1 MTSTDHSTIYL
12 TKKLFLLMERKRR
25 YQFLILLIL
34 MIVTSIFEVI
44 SIGAVIPF
52 LGVLIEPSNIFEL
65 PAAQSFIQFLGV
77 DQPTQI
83 ILPISALF
91 AIAVLLSGAMRLLLL
106 WASVRFG
113 FTLGVDFSVGIF
125 TQVINQPYIA
135 HTKQNSSDI
144 ISAISIKIAQ
154 VINGVVLSVLNMIS
168 SFIIFIAIITIL
180 LIINPGASLIAIGFF
195 SSLYLFYYLY
205 VKQKL
210 KENSLKISLE
220 SNSLIKILQEAL
232 GGIRDIIIDGNQEQ
246 YRNIF
251 QRADLIFRKSLGS
264 NLFISSSP
272 RYIMETFGVL
282 LIVLL
287 AYMLSTQGEKSFA
300 DGIPVLGALALGAQR
315 LLPVMQIFY
324 NAWGNIKGTHFVLEE
339 VLVFLNINDSKTM
352 RGMGSGM
359 VPPGLGFM
367 LQDRGELFSL
377 ENVINNNCAF
387 EKNIRLKDVSFGYD
401 ENSLPA
407 INKINIDIKKGDCI
421 GVIGKTGSG
430 KSTLIDIMMGL
441 LEPTHGTLEV
451 DENVITS
458 SNRRAW
464 QSRIAHVPQNIYL
477 SDSTIEENIA
487 FGIPVE
493 EIDSSLVRRA
503 AISANIDSVV
513 NEWPLKYKTIL
524 GERGIRLSGGQRQR
538 IGIARALYKQAD
550 VLFLDEATSSVDS
563 TTESSIM
570 KAIEK
575 LGNDVTLII
584 IAHRITTLKNCSRI
598 LELTNEGKIYEKA
611 YSDIASHGNRVA
623 YHNRVKG
630 R

>member
-1 MTSTDHSTIYL
+1 MTSKDQSTIHL
-12 TKKLFLLMERKRR
+12 TKKLFLLMERRRR
-25 YQFLILLIL
+25 YQFLILLAL
-34 MIVTSIFEVI
+34 MILTSVFEVV

-65 PAAQSFIQFLGV
+65 PVAQPLIQFLGV

-83 ILPISALF
+83 IFPISALF
-91 AIAVLLSGAMRLLLL
+91 AIAVVMSGAMRVLLL
-106 WASVRFG
+106 WASVKFS
-113 FTLGVDFSVGIF
+113 FILGVDLSVGIF

-168 SFIIFIAIITIL
+168 SFIIVTAIITIL
-180 LIINPGASLIAIGFF
+180 IIINPGASLIAILFF
-195 SSLYLFYYLY
+195 SALYLFFYLY

-210 KENSLKISLE
+210 KLNSSNITRASTSLM
-220 SNSLIKILQEAL
+220 KILQEGL
-232 GGIRDIIIDGNQEQ
+232 GGIRDIIINGNQQ
-246 YRNIF
+246 FYRSIF
-251 QRADLIFRKSLGS
+251 WRADLVFRKSLG
-264 NLFISSSP
+264 NTLFITNSP
-272 RYIMETFGVL
+272 RYFMETFGVL

-315 LLPVMQIFY
+315 LLPVMQVLY
-324 NAWGNIKGTHFVLEE
+324 NSWGNIKGTHFVLEE
-339 VLVFLNINDSKTM
+339 VLGFLNLNDTKTM
-352 RGMGSGM
+352 
-359 VPPGLGFM
+359 
-367 LQDRGELFSL
+367 
-377 ENVINNNCAF
+377 NVINDDCTF

-407 INKINIDIKKGDCI
+407 INNINIDIKKGDCI
-421 GVIGKTGSG
+421 GIIGKTGSG

-441 LEPTHGTLEV
+441 LDPTHGTLEV
-451 DENVITS
+451 DGNVITS

-493 EIDSSLVRRA
+493 EIDSSLVRLA

-550 VLFLDEATSSVDS
+550 VLFLDEATSSVD
-563 TTESSIM
+563 TATESSIM
-570 KAIEK
+570 KAIEE

-598 LELTNEGKIYEKA
+598 LELTKEGKINEKA
-611 YSDIASHGNRVA
+611 YSEIAESSLE
-623 YHNRVKG
+623 
-630 R
+630 

>member
-1 MTSTDHSTIYL
+1 MTSRDQSTIYL

-34 MIVTSIFEVI
+34 MILTSMFEVI

-52 LGVLIEPSNIFEL
+52 LGVLIEPSNIFDL

-83 ILPISALF
+83 IFPISALF

-106 WASVRFG
+106 WASVRFS

-180 LIINPGASLIAIGFF
+180 LVINPGASLIAILFF
-195 SSLYLFYYLY
+195 SLLYLFFYLY

-210 KENSLKISLE
+210 KVNSLNITLK
-220 SNSLIKILQEAL
+220 SNSLIKILQESL
-232 GGIRDIIIDGNQEQ
+232 GGIRDIIIDGNQQ
-246 YRNIF
+246 FYRSIF
-251 QRADLIFRKSLGS
+251 WRADLVFRKSLGN
-264 NLFISSSP
+264 NLFITNSP
-272 RYIMETFGVL
+272 RYFMETFGVL

-287 AYMLSTQGEKSFA
+287 AYMLSTQDEKSFA
-300 DGIPVLGALALGAQR
+300 DGIPALGALALGAQR
-315 LLPVMQIFY
+315 LLPVMQTFY
-324 NAWGNIKGTHFVLEE
+324 NSWGNIKGTHFVLEE

-352 RGMGSGM
+352 
-359 VPPGLGFM
+359 
-367 LQDRGELFSL
+367 
-377 ENVINNNCAF
+377 NVINNNCAF

-401 ENSLPA
+401 ENSLPV

-441 LEPTHGTLEV
+441 LDPTHGTLEV

-477 SDSTIEENIA
+477 SDSTLEENIA

-513 NEWPLKYKTIL
+513 NKWPLKYKTIL

-623 YHNRVKG
+623 YHNRVK
-630 R
+630 RR

>member
-1 MTSTDHSTIYL
+1 MTSKSQSTIHL
-12 TKKLFLLMERKRR
+12 TKKLFFKMESRRR
-25 YQFLILLIL
+25 YQLLILLTL
-34 MIVTSIFEVI
+34 MILTSMFEVI

-52 LGVLIEPSNIFEL
+52 LGVLIEPSKIFEL
-65 PAAQSFIQFLGV
+65 PAAQPFIQFLGV

-91 AIAVLLSGAMRLLLL
+91 AIAVLLSGVMRLILL

-113 FTLGVDFSVGIF
+113 FTLGADFSVGIF

-144 ISAISIKIAQ
+144 ISAISIKIEQ
-154 VINGVVLSVLNMIS
+154 VINGVVISALNMIS
-168 SFIIFIAIITIL
+168 SFIIFTAIITIL
-180 LIINPGASLIAIGFF
+180 IIINPSASLMAILFF
-195 SSLYLFYYLY
+195 SLLYLFFYLY

-210 KENSLKISLE
+210 KVNSLNISRE
-220 SNSLIKILQEAL
+220 SNSLIKISQEAL
-232 GGIRDIIIDGNQEQ
+232 GGIRDIIIDGNQKLH
-246 YRNIF
+246 RNIF
-251 QRADLIFRKSLGS
+251 KRADLIFRKSLGS

-272 RYIMETFGVL
+272 RYIIETFGVL

-315 LLPVMQIFY
+315 LLPVMQNFY
-324 NAWGNIKGTHFVLEE
+324 NSWGNIKGTHFVLEE
-339 VLVFLNINDSKTM
+339 VLVFLNLNDSKTM
-352 RGMGSGM
+352 S
-359 VPPGLGFM
+359 
-367 LQDRGELFSL
+367 
-377 ENVINNNCAF
+377 VINNDCAF

-401 ENSLPA
+401 ENSLPT

-421 GVIGKTGSG
+421 GIIGKTGSG
-430 KSTLIDIMMGL
+430 KSTLFDIMMGL
-441 LEPTHGTLEV
+441 LNPTHGTLEV

-458 SNRRAW
+458 SNLRAW

-477 SDSTIEENIA
+477 SDSTLEENIA
-487 FGIPVE
+487 FGIPAE
-493 EIDSSLVRRA
+493 EIDISLVRRV
-503 AISANIDSVV
+503 AISANIDSVI

-550 VLFLDEATSSVDS
+550 VLFLDEATSSLDT

-570 KAIEK
+570 KAIEN
-575 LGNDVTLII
+575 LDNDVTLII

-598 LELTNEGKIYEKA
+598 LELTNEGKIYEKV
-611 YSDIASHGNRVA
+611 YSDIAESSLE
-623 YHNRVKG
+623 
-630 R
+630 

>member
-1 MTSTDHSTIYL
+1 MTSKDQSTIHL
-12 TKKLFLLMERKRR
+12 TKKLFLLMERRRR
-25 YQFLILLIL
+25 YQFLILLTL
-34 MIVTSIFEVI
+34 MILTSAFEVI

-52 LGVLIEPSNIFEL
+52 LGALIEPSNIFEL
-65 PAAQSFIQFLGV
+65 PAAQPFIQFLGV

-83 ILPISALF
+83 ILPISVLF
-91 AIAVLLSGAMRLLLL
+91 AIAVVMAGAMRVLLL
-106 WASVRFG
+106 WASVKFS
-113 FTLGVDFSVGIF
+113 FILGVDLSVGIF

-168 SFIIFIAIITIL
+168 SFIIVTAIITIL
-180 LIINPGASLIAIGFF
+180 IIINPSASLIAILFF
-195 SSLYLFYYLY
+195 SALYIFFYLY

-210 KENSLKISLE
+210 KVNSSNITRASSSLM
-220 SNSLIKILQEAL
+220 KILQEGL
-232 GGIRDIIIDGNQEQ
+232 GGIRDIIIDGNQQ
-246 YRNIF
+246 FYRSIF
-251 QRADLIFRKSLGS
+251 WRADLVYRKSLGN
-264 NLFISSSP
+264 NLFITNSP
-272 RYIMETFGVL
+272 RYFMETFGVL

-287 AYMLSTQGEKSFA
+287 AYMLSAQGEKSFA

-315 LLPVMQIFY
+315 LLPVMQILY
-324 NAWGNIKGTHFVLEE
+324 NAWGNIKGTHFVLKD
-339 VLVFLNINDSKTM
+339 VLDFLNLNDTKTM
-352 RGMGSGM
+352 
-359 VPPGLGFM
+359 
-367 LQDRGELFSL
+367 
-377 ENVINNNCAF
+377 NVINDDSTF

-401 ENSLPA
+401 ENSLPS
-407 INKINIDIKKGDCI
+407 INNINIDIKKGDCI
-421 GVIGKTGSG
+421 GIIGKTGSG

-458 SNRRAW
+458 INRRAW

-493 EIDSSLVRRA
+493 KIDSSLVRRA

-513 NEWPLKYKTIL
+513 NEWPLKYKTVL

-550 VLFLDEATSSVDS
+550 VLFLDEATSSVDT

-575 LGNDVTLII
+575 LVNDVTLII

-598 LELTNEGKIYEKA
+598 LELTNEGKIYEKE
-611 YSDIASHGNRVA
+611 YSDIAESSLE
-623 YHNRVKG
+623 
-630 R
+630 

>member
-1 MTSTDHSTIYL
+1 MTSKDHSTIYL
-12 TKKLFLLMERKRR
+12 TKKLFLLMERRRR
-25 YQFLILLIL
+25 YQFLILLTL
-34 MIVTSIFEVI
+34 MIITSMFEVI

-83 ILPISALF
+83 IFPISALF
-91 AIAVLLSGAMRLLLL
+91 AFAVLMAGAMRLLLL
-106 WASVRFG
+106 WASVKFS
-113 FTLGVDFSVGIF
+113 FILGVDLSVGIF

-144 ISAISIKIAQ
+144 ISAISIKIVQ

-168 SFIIFIAIITIL
+168 SFIIIIAIITIL
-180 LIINPGASLIAIGFF
+180 LIINPGASLIAILFF
-195 SSLYLFYYLY
+195 SSLYLFFYLY

-210 KENSLKISLE
+210 KVNSLNIARE

-232 GGIRDIIIDGNQEQ
+232 GGIRDIIIDGNQNF
-246 YRNIF
+246 YRSIF
-251 QRADLIFRKSLGS
+251 WRADLVFRKSLGN
-264 NLFISSSP
+264 NLFITNSP
-272 RYIMETFGVL
+272 RYFMETFGVL

-287 AYMLSTQGEKSFA
+287 AYMLSTQSEKSFA

-324 NAWGNIKGTHFVLEE
+324 NSWGNIKGTHFVLEE

-352 RGMGSGM
+352 
-359 VPPGLGFM
+359 
-367 LQDRGELFSL
+367 
-377 ENVINNNCAF
+377 NVIINNCAF

-421 GVIGKTGSG
+421 GIIGKTGSG

-441 LEPTHGTLEV
+441 LDPTHGTLEV

-477 SDSTIEENIA
+477 SDSTLEENIA

-503 AISANIDSVV
+503 AISANIDSVI

-563 TTESSIM
+563 ITESSIM

-611 YSDIASHGNRVA
+611 YSDITESSLE
-623 YHNRVKG
+623 
-630 R
+630 

>member
-1 MTSTDHSTIYL
+1 MTSKDHSTIHL
-12 TKKLFLLMERKRR
+12 TKKLFLLMERRRR
-25 YQFLILLIL
+25 YQFLILLTL
-34 MIVTSIFEVI
+34 MILTSMFEVI

-83 ILPISALF
+83 IFPISALF
-91 AIAVLLSGAMRLLLL
+91 AIAVLMSGTMRVLLL
-106 WASVRFG
+106 WASVKFG
-113 FTLGVDFSVGIF
+113 FTLGVDLSVGIF

-180 LIINPGASLIAIGFF
+180 LVINPGASLIAILFF
-195 SSLYLFYYLY
+195 SLLYLFFYLY

-210 KENSLKISLE
+210 KVNSSNITRE
-220 SNSLIKILQEAL
+220 SSSLIKILQEGL
-232 GGIRDIIIDGNQEQ
+232 GGIRDIIIDGNQDF
-246 YRNIF
+246 YRSIF
-251 QRADLIFRKSLGS
+251 WRADLVFRKSLGN
-264 NLFISSSP
+264 NLFITNSP
-272 RYIMETFGVL
+272 RYFMETFGVL

-324 NAWGNIKGTHFVLEE
+324 NSWGNIKGTHFVLEE
-339 VLVFLNINDSKTM
+339 VLFFLNINDGKTM
-352 RGMGSGM
+352 
-359 VPPGLGFM
+359 
-367 LQDRGELFSL
+367 
-377 ENVINNNCAF
+377 NVINNDCAF

-441 LEPTHGTLEV
+441 LDPTHGTLEV

-493 EIDSSLVRRA
+493 EIDSSLVKRA

-611 YSDIASHGNRVA
+611 YSDITESSLE
-623 YHNRVKG
+623 
-630 R
+630 

>member
-1 MTSTDHSTIYL
+1 MTSKDHSTIYL
-12 TKKLFLLMERKRR
+12 TKKLFLLMERRRR
-25 YQFLILLIL
+25 YQFLILLTL
-34 MIVTSIFEVI
+34 MIFTSMFEVI
-44 SIGAVIPF
+44 SIGAVMPF

-77 DQPTQI
+77 DQATQI
-83 ILPISALF
+83 IFPISALF
-91 AIAVLLSGAMRLLLL
+91 AIAVVMSGAMRVLLL
-106 WASVRFG
+106 WASVKFS
-113 FTLGVDFSVGIF
+113 FILGVDLSVGIF

-135 HTKQNSSDI
+135 HTKQNSSEI
-144 ISAISIKIAQ
+144 LSAISIKIAQ
-154 VINGVVLSVLNMIS
+154 VINGVVLSTLNMIS

-180 LIINPGASLIAIGFF
+180 LLINPGASLIAISFF
-195 SSLYLFYYLY
+195 SLLYLFFYLY

-210 KENSLKISLE
+210 KVNSSNITRE

-232 GGIRDIIIDGNQEQ
+232 GGIRDIIIDGNQKF
-246 YRNIF
+246 YRSIF
-251 QRADLIFRKSLGS
+251 QRADLVFRKSLGN
-264 NLFISSSP
+264 NLFITNSP
-272 RYIMETFGVL
+272 RYFMETLGVL
-282 LIVLL
+282 LIILL
-287 AYMLSTQGEKSFA
+287 AYMMSTQGEKSFS

-324 NAWGNIKGTHFVLEE
+324 NSWGNIKGTHSVLEE
-339 VLVFLNINDSKTM
+339 VLVYLNINDSKTM
-352 RGMGSGM
+352 
-359 VPPGLGFM
+359 
-367 LQDRGELFSL
+367 
-377 ENVINNNCAF
+377 NVINNDCAF
-387 EKNIRLKDVSFGYD
+387 EKNIRLKDMSFGYD

-407 INKINIDIKKGDCI
+407 ISKINIDIKKGDRI
-421 GVIGKTGSG
+421 GIIGKTGSG

-441 LEPTHGTLEV
+441 LDPTHGTLEV

-477 SDSTIEENIA
+477 SDSTLEENIA

-503 AISANIDSVV
+503 AISANIDSVI

-550 VLFLDEATSSVDS
+550 VLFLDEATSSVDT

-611 YSDIASHGNRVA
+611 YSDITESSLE
-623 YHNRVKG
+623 
-630 R
+630 

>member
-1 MTSTDHSTIYL
+1 MTSKDHSTIYL
-12 TKKLFLLMERKRR
+12 TKKLFLLMEHRRR
-25 YQFLILLIL
+25 YQFLILLTL
-34 MIVTSIFEVI
+34 MILTSMFEVI

-52 LGVLIEPSNIFEL
+52 LGVLIEPSSIFEL

-91 AIAVLLSGAMRLLLL
+91 ASAVLMAGAMRVILL
-106 WASVRFG
+106 WASVKFS
-113 FTLGVDFSVGIF
+113 FILGVDLSVSIF

-168 SFIIFIAIITIL
+168 SFIIVSAIITIL
-180 LIINPGASLIAIGFF
+180 IIINPGASLIAILFF
-195 SSLYLFYYLY
+195 SALYLFFYLY

-210 KENSLKISLE
+210 KVNSLNITRA
-220 SNSLIKILQEAL
+220 SNSLMKILQEAL
-232 GGIRDIIIDGNQEQ
+232 GGIRDIIINGNQQ
-246 YRNIF
+246 FYRSIF
-251 QRADLIFRKSLGS
+251 WRADLVFRKSLGN
-264 NLFISSSP
+264 NLFITNSP
-272 RYIMETFGVL
+272 RYFMETFGVL

-287 AYMLSTQGEKSFA
+287 AYILSTQGEKSFS

-315 LLPVMQIFY
+315 LLPVMQILY
-324 NAWGNIKGTHFVLEE
+324 NSWGNIKGTHFVLEE
-339 VLVFLNINDSKTM
+339 VLGFLNLNDSKTM
-352 RGMGSGM
+352 
-359 VPPGLGFM
+359 
-367 LQDRGELFSL
+367 
-377 ENVINNNCAF
+377 NVINDDCTF

-401 ENSLPA
+401 EESSPA
-407 INKINIDIKKGDCI
+407 INKINIDIKKGDRI
-421 GVIGKTGSG
+421 GIIGKTGSG

-441 LEPTHGTLEV
+441 LDPTHGTLEV
-451 DENVITS
+451 DKNVITS
-458 SNRRAW
+458 INRRAW

-477 SDSTIEENIA
+477 SDSTLEENIA

-503 AISANIDSVV
+503 AISANIDSVI
-513 NEWPLKYKTIL
+513 NEWPLKYKTVL

-550 VLFLDEATSSVDS
+550 VLFLDEATSSVD
-563 TTESSIM
+563 TKTESSIM
-570 KAIEK
+570 KAIEE

-598 LELTNEGKIYEKA
+598 LELTNEGKIYEKV
-611 YSDIASHGNRVA
+611 YSDIAESSLE
-623 YHNRVKG
+623 
-630 R
+630 

>member
-1 MTSTDHSTIYL
+1 MTSKDQSTIYL
-12 TKKLFLLMERKRR
+12 TKKLFLLMERRRR
-25 YQFLILLIL
+25 YQFLILLTL
-34 MIVTSIFEVI
+34 MILTSMFEVI

-91 AIAVLLSGAMRLLLL
+91 AIAVLMSGAMRVLLL
-106 WASVRFG
+106 WASVKFS
-113 FTLGVDFSVGIF
+113 FILGVDLSVGIF

-168 SFIIFIAIITIL
+168 SFIIVTAIITIL
-180 LIINPGASLIAIGFF
+180 IIINPGASLIAILFF
-195 SSLYLFYYLY
+195 TALYLFFYLY

-210 KENSLKISLE
+210 KVNSSNITLK

-232 GGIRDIIIDGNQEQ
+232 GGIRDIIIDGNQQ
-246 YRNIF
+246 FYRSIF
-251 QRADLIFRKSLGS
+251 WRADLVFRKSLG
-264 NLFISSSP
+264 NTLFITNSP
-272 RYIMETFGVL
+272 RYFMETFGVL

-315 LLPVMQIFY
+315 LLPVMQVLY
-324 NAWGNIKGTHFVLEE
+324 NSWGNIKGTHFVLKE
-339 VLVFLNINDSKTM
+339 VLVFLNLNDSKTM
-352 RGMGSGM
+352 
-359 VPPGLGFM
+359 
-367 LQDRGELFSL
+367 
-377 ENVINNNCAF
+377 NVINDDCTF

-421 GVIGKTGSG
+421 GIIGKTGSG

-441 LEPTHGTLEV
+441 LDPTHGTLEV

-464 QSRIAHVPQNIYL
+464 QSRISHVPQNIYL

-563 TTESSIM
+563 KTESSIM
-570 KAIEK
+570 EAIEE
-575 LGNDVTLII
+575 LGSDVTLII

-611 YSDIASHGNRVA
+611 YSDITESSLE
-623 YHNRVKG
+623 
-630 R
+630 

>member
-1 MTSTDHSTIYL
+1 MTSKDHSTIYL
-12 TKKLFLLMERKRR
+12 TKKLFLLMEHRRR
-25 YQFLILLIL
+25 YQFLILLTL
-34 MIVTSIFEVI
+34 MILTSMFEVI

-52 LGVLIEPSNIFEL
+52 LGVLIEPSSIFEL

-91 AIAVLLSGAMRLLLL
+91 ASAVLMAGAMRVILL
-106 WASVRFG
+106 WASVKFS
-113 FTLGVDFSVGIF
+113 FILGVDLSVSIF

-154 VINGVVLSVLNMIS
+154 VINGVVLSVLNMIT
-168 SFIIFIAIITIL
+168 SFIIVVAIITIL
-180 LIINPGASLIAIGFF
+180 IIINPSASLIAILFF
-195 SSLYLFYYLY
+195 SSLYVFFYLY

-210 KENSLKISLE
+210 KVNSLNITRA
-220 SNSLIKILQEAL
+220 SNSLMKILQEAL
-232 GGIRDIIIDGNQEQ
+232 GGIRDIIINGNQQ
-246 YRNIF
+246 FYRSIF
-251 QRADLIFRKSLGS
+251 WRADLVFRKSLGN
-264 NLFISSSP
+264 NLFITNSP
-272 RYIMETFGVL
+272 RYFMETFGVL

-287 AYMLSTQGEKSFA
+287 AYILSTQGEKSFS

-315 LLPVMQIFY
+315 LLPVMQILY
-324 NAWGNIKGTHFVLEE
+324 NSWGNIKGTHFVLEE
-339 VLVFLNINDSKTM
+339 VLGFLNLNDSKTM
-352 RGMGSGM
+352 
-359 VPPGLGFM
+359 
-367 LQDRGELFSL
+367 
-377 ENVINNNCAF
+377 NVINDDCTF

-401 ENSLPA
+401 EESSPA
-407 INKINIDIKKGDCI
+407 INKINIDIKKGDRI
-421 GVIGKTGSG
+421 GIIGKTGSG

-441 LEPTHGTLEV
+441 LDPTHGTLEV
-451 DENVITS
+451 DKNVITS
-458 SNRRAW
+458 INRRAW

-477 SDSTIEENIA
+477 SDSTLEENIA

-503 AISANIDSVV
+503 AISANIDSVI
-513 NEWPLKYKTIL
+513 NEWPLKYKTVL

-550 VLFLDEATSSVDS
+550 VLFLDEATSSVD
-563 TTESSIM
+563 TKTESSIM
-570 KAIEK
+570 KAIEE

-598 LELTNEGKIYEKA
+598 LELTNEGKIYEKV
-611 YSDIASHGNRVA
+611 YSDIAESSLE
-623 YHNRVKG
+623 
-630 R
+630 

>member
-1 MTSTDHSTIYL
+1 MILTS
-12 TKKLFLLMERKRR
+12 M
-25 YQFLILLIL
+25 
-34 MIVTSIFEVI
+34 FEVI

-52 LGVLIEPSNIFEL
+52 LGVLIEPSSIFEL

-91 AIAVLLSGAMRLLLL
+91 AIAVMMSGAMRVLLL
-106 WASVRFG
+106 WASVKFS
-113 FTLGVDFSVGIF
+113 FILGVDLSLGIF

-168 SFIIFIAIITIL
+168 SFIIVTAIITIL
-180 LIINPGASLIAIGFF
+180 LIINLSASLIAILFF

-232 GGIRDIIIDGNQEQ
+232 GGIRDIIIDGNQEI

-251 QRADLIFRKSLGS
+251 QRADLIFRKSLGN

-324 NAWGNIKGTHFVLEE
+324 NSWGNIKGTHFVLKE

-352 RGMGSGM
+352 
-359 VPPGLGFM
+359 
-367 LQDRGELFSL
+367 
-377 ENVINNNCAF
+377 NVINNNCAF

-407 INKINIDIKKGDCI
+407 INKINVEIKKGDCI

-441 LEPTHGTLEV
+441 LDPTHGTLEV

-513 NEWPLKYKTIL
+513 NEWPLKYKTKL

-598 LELTNEGKIYEKA
+598 LELSNEGKIYEKA
-611 YSDIASHGNRVA
+611 YSDIASHGNRVV
-623 YHNRVKG
+623 YHNRVK
-630 R
+630 RR

>member
-1 MTSTDHSTIYL
+1 MTSKDQSTIHL
-12 TKKLFLLMERKRR
+12 TKQLFLSMERRRR
-25 YQFLILLIL
+25 YQFLILLTL
-34 MIVTSIFEVI
+34 MILTSVFEVV

-52 LGVLIEPSNIFEL
+52 LGALIEPSNIFEL
-65 PAAQSFIQFLGV
+65 PAAQPFIQFLGV
-77 DQPTQI
+77 NQPTQI
-83 ILPISALF
+83 IFPISALF
-91 AIAVLLSGAMRLLLL
+91 AIAVVMSGAMRVLLL
-106 WASVRFG
+106 WASVKFS
-113 FTLGVDFSVGIF
+113 FILGVDLSVGIF

-168 SFIIFIAIITIL
+168 SFIIVTAIITIL
-180 LIINPGASLIAIGFF
+180 IVINPSASLIAILFF
-195 SSLYLFYYLY
+195 SALYIFFYLY

-210 KENSLKISLE
+210 KVNSSNITRASSSLM
-220 SNSLIKILQEAL
+220 KILQEGL
-232 GGIRDIIIDGNQEQ
+232 GGIRDIIIDGNQQ
-246 YRNIF
+246 FYRSIF
-251 QRADLIFRKSLGS
+251 WRADLVYRKSLGN
-264 NLFISSSP
+264 NLFITNSP
-272 RYIMETFGVL
+272 RYFMETFGVL

-287 AYMLSTQGEKSFA
+287 AYILSTQGEKSFA

-315 LLPVMQIFY
+315 LLPVMQILY
-324 NAWGNIKGTHFVLEE
+324 NAWGNIKGTHFVLKD
-339 VLVFLNINDSKTM
+339 VLGFLNLNDAKTM
-352 RGMGSGM
+352 
-359 VPPGLGFM
+359 
-367 LQDRGELFSL
+367 
-377 ENVINNNCAF
+377 NVLNDDCTF

-401 ENSLPA
+401 EESSPA
-407 INKINIDIKKGDCI
+407 INKINIDIKKGDRI
-421 GVIGKTGSG
+421 GIIGKTGSG

-441 LEPTHGTLEV
+441 LDPTHGTLEV
-451 DENVITS
+451 DKNVITS
-458 SNRRAW
+458 MNRRAW

-477 SDSTIEENIA
+477 SDSTLEENIA

-550 VLFLDEATSSVDS
+550 VLFLDEATSSVDT

-570 KAIEK
+570 KAIEE

-598 LELTNEGKIYEKA
+598 LELTNEGKIYEKV
-611 YSDIASHGNRVA
+611 YSDISESSLE
-623 YHNRVKG
+623 
-630 R
+630 

>member
-1 MTSTDHSTIYL
+1 MTSKDQSTIHL
-12 TKKLFLLMERKRR
+12 TKKLFLSMERRRR
-25 YQFLILLIL
+25 YQFLILLTL
-34 MIVTSIFEVI
+34 MILTSMFEVI

-52 LGVLIEPSNIFEL
+52 LGVLIEPSSIFEL
-65 PAAQSFIQFLGV
+65 PAAQPFIQFLGV

-91 AIAVLLSGAMRLLLL
+91 ASAVLMAGAMRVLLL
-106 WASVRFG
+106 WASVKFS
-113 FTLGVDFSVGIF
+113 FILGVDLSVSIF

-168 SFIIFIAIITIL
+168 SFIIVTAIITIL
-180 LIINPGASLIAIGFF
+180 IIINPSASLIAILFF
-195 SSLYLFYYLY
+195 SALYIFFYLY
-205 VKQKL
+205 VKQKV
-210 KENSLKISLE
+210 KVNSLNVNRA
-220 SNSLIKILQEAL
+220 SNSLMKILQEAL
-232 GGIRDIIIDGNQEQ
+232 GGIRDIIINGNQQ
-246 YRNIF
+246 FYRSIF
-251 QRADLIFRKSLGS
+251 WRADLVFRKSLG
-264 NLFISSSP
+264 NTLFITNSP
-272 RYIMETFGVL
+272 RYFMETFGVL

-287 AYMLSTQGEKSFA
+287 AYILSTQGEKSFA

-315 LLPVMQIFY
+315 LLPVMQLLY
-324 NAWGNIKGTHFVLEE
+324 NSWGNIKGTHFVLKE
-339 VLVFLNINDSKTM
+339 VLGFLNLNDTKTM
-352 RGMGSGM
+352 
-359 VPPGLGFM
+359 
-367 LQDRGELFSL
+367 
-377 ENVINNNCAF
+377 NVINDDCTF

-401 ENSLPA
+401 KNSLPA
-407 INKINIDIKKGDCI
+407 INNINLDIKKGDCI
-421 GVIGKTGSG
+421 GIIGKTGSG

-441 LEPTHGTLEV
+441 LDPTHGTLEV

-487 FGIPVE
+487 FGIPLE

-550 VLFLDEATSSVDS
+550 VLFLDEATSSVDTS
-563 TTESSIM
+563 TEASIM
-570 KAIEK
+570 KAIEE
-575 LGNDVTLII
+575 LSNDVTLII

-598 LELTNEGKIYEKA
+598 IELTNEGKIYEKV
-611 YSDIASHGNRVA
+611 YSDIAESSFE
-623 YHNRVKG
+623 
-630 R
+630 

>member
-1 MTSTDHSTIYL
+1 MTSKDQSTIHL
-12 TKKLFLLMERKRR
+12 TKKLFLLMERRR
-25 YQFLILLIL
+25 LYQFLILLTL
-34 MIVTSIFEVI
+34 MILTSAFEVI

-52 LGVLIEPSNIFEL
+52 LGALIEPSNIFEL
-65 PAAQSFIQFLGV
+65 PAAQPFIQFLGLN
-77 DQPTQI
+77 QPTQI
-83 ILPISALF
+83 IFPISALF
-91 AIAVLLSGAMRLLLL
+91 AIAVVMSGAMRVLLL
-106 WASVRFG
+106 WASVKFS
-113 FTLGVDFSVGIF
+113 FILGVDLSVGIF

-168 SFIIFIAIITIL
+168 SFIIVTAIITIL
-180 LIINPGASLIAIGFF
+180 IIINPSASLIAILFF
-195 SSLYLFYYLY
+195 SALYIFFYLY

-210 KENSLKISLE
+210 KVNSSNITRASSSLM
-220 SNSLIKILQEAL
+220 KILQEGL
-232 GGIRDIIIDGNQEQ
+232 GGIRDIIIDGNQQ
-246 YRNIF
+246 FYRSIF
-251 QRADLIFRKSLGS
+251 WRADLVYRKSLGN
-264 NLFISSSP
+264 NLFITNSP
-272 RYIMETFGVL
+272 RYFMETFGVL

-315 LLPVMQIFY
+315 LLPVMQILY
-324 NAWGNIKGTHFVLEE
+324 NAWGNIKGTHFVLKD
-339 VLVFLNINDSKTM
+339 VLDFLDLNDTKTM
-352 RGMGSGM
+352 
-359 VPPGLGFM
+359 
-367 LQDRGELFSL
+367 
-377 ENVINNNCAF
+377 NVINDDCTF

-401 ENSLPA
+401 ENSLPS
-407 INKINIDIKKGDCI
+407 INNINLDIKKGDCI
-421 GVIGKTGSG
+421 GIIGKTGSG

-441 LEPTHGTLEV
+441 LDPTHGTLEV

-493 EIDSSLVRRA
+493 KIDSSLVRRV

-550 VLFLDEATSSVDS
+550 VLFLDEATSSVDT

-598 LELTNEGKIYEKA
+598 LELTNEGKIYEKV
-611 YSDIASHGNRVA
+611 YSDIVESSLE
-623 YHNRVKG
+623 
-630 R
+630 

>member
-1 MTSTDHSTIYL
+1 MTSKSQSTIHL
-12 TKKLFLLMERKRR
+12 TKKLFLIMERRRR
-25 YQFLILLIL
+25 YQFLLLLTL
-34 MIVTSIFEVI
+34 MILTSMFEVI

-65 PAAQSFIQFLGV
+65 PAAQPFIQFLGV

-113 FTLGVDFSVGIF
+113 FILGADFSVGIF
-125 TQVINQPYIA
+125 TRVINQPYIA
-135 HTKQNSSDI
+135 HTTQNSSDI
-144 ISAISIKIAQ
+144 ISAISIKIEQ

-168 SFIIFIAIITIL
+168 SFIIFTAIITIL
-180 LIINPGASLIAIGFF
+180 IIINPSASLMAILFF
-195 SSLYLFYYLY
+195 SSLYLFFYLY

-210 KENSLKISLE
+210 KVNSLNISRE
-220 SNSLIKILQEAL
+220 SNSLIKISQEAL
-232 GGIRDIIIDGNQEQ
+232 GGIRDIIIDGNQELH
-246 YRNIF
+246 RNIF
-251 QRADLIFRKSLGS
+251 HRADLIFRKSLGS
-264 NLFISSSP
+264 TLFISSSP
-272 RYIMETFGVL
+272 RYIIETFGVL

-287 AYMLSTQGEKSFA
+287 AYMLSTQGEKGFA

-324 NAWGNIKGTHFVLEE
+324 NSWGNLKGTHFVLEE
-339 VLVFLNINDSKTM
+339 VLVFLNLNDSKTM
-352 RGMGSGM
+352 
-359 VPPGLGFM
+359 
-367 LQDRGELFSL
+367 
-377 ENVINNNCAF
+377 NVINNDCAF

-401 ENSLPA
+401 ENSLPT

-430 KSTLIDIMMGL
+430 KSTLFDIMMGL
-441 LEPTHGTLEV
+441 LDPKHGTLEV
-451 DENVITS
+451 DGNVITR

-477 SDSTIEENIA
+477 SDSTLEENIA

-550 VLFLDEATSSVDS
+550 VLFLDEATSSLDT

-575 LGNDVTLII
+575 LGNDITLII

-598 LELTNEGKIYEKA
+598 FELTNEGKIYEKV
-611 YSDIASHGNRVA
+611 YSDIAESSLE
-623 YHNRVKG
+623 
-630 R
+630 

>member
-1 MTSTDHSTIYL
+1 MTSKAQSTIHL
-12 TKKLFLLMERKRR
+12 TKKLFLLMERRRR
-25 YQFLILLIL
+25 YQFLILLAL
-34 MIVTSIFEVI
+34 MILTSMFEVI

-52 LGVLIEPSNIFEL
+52 LGVLIEPSSIFEL
-65 PAAQSFIQFLGV
+65 PAAQPFIQFLGV

-83 ILPISALF
+83 IFPISALF
-91 AIAVLLSGAMRLLLL
+91 ASAVVMSGAMRVLLL
-106 WASVRFG
+106 WASVKFS
-113 FTLGVDFSVGIF
+113 FILGVDLSVGIF

-168 SFIIFIAIITIL
+168 SFIIVTAIITIL
-180 LIINPGASLIAIGFF
+180 IIINPGASLIAILLF
-195 SSLYLFYYLY
+195 SALYLFFYLY

-210 KENSLKISLE
+210 KVNSLNVTRA
-220 SNSLIKILQEAL
+220 SNSLMKILQEGL
-232 GGIRDIIIDGNQEQ
+232 GGIRDMIINGNQQ
-246 YRNIF
+246 FYRSIF
-251 QRADLIFRKSLGS
+251 WRADLVFRKSLG
-264 NLFISSSP
+264 NTLFITNSP
-272 RYIMETFGVL
+272 RYFMETFGIL

-315 LLPVMQIFY
+315 LLPVMQILY
-324 NAWGNIKGTHFVLEE
+324 NSWGNIKGTHFVLEE
-339 VLVFLNINDSKTM
+339 VLGFLNLNDPKTM
-352 RGMGSGM
+352 
-359 VPPGLGFM
+359 
-367 LQDRGELFSL
+367 
-377 ENVINNNCAF
+377 NVINDDCTF

-407 INKINIDIKKGDCI
+407 INNINIDIKKGDCI
-421 GVIGKTGSG
+421 GIIGKTGSG

-441 LEPTHGTLEV
+441 LDPTHGTLEV

-477 SDSTIEENIA
+477 SDTTIEENIA

-550 VLFLDEATSSVDS
+550 VLFLDEATSSVDT

-570 KAIEK
+570 KAIGE

-598 LELTNEGKIYEKA
+598 LELTNEGKINEKV
-611 YSDIASHGNRVA
+611 YSDITEFSLE
-623 YHNRVKG
+623 
-630 R
+630 

>member
-1 MTSTDHSTIYL
+1 MTLKDQSTIYL
-12 TKKLFLLMERKRR
+12 TKKLFLLMERRRR
-25 YQFLILLIL
+25 YQFLILLTL
-34 MIVTSIFEVI
+34 MILTSMFEVI

-65 PAAQSFIQFLGV
+65 PAAQPFIQFLGV

-83 ILPISALF
+83 IFPISALF
-91 AIAVLLSGAMRLLLL
+91 AIAVLMSGAMRVLLL
-106 WASVRFG
+106 WASVKFS
-113 FTLGVDFSVGIF
+113 FILGVDLSVGIF

-168 SFIIFIAIITIL
+168 SFIIVTAIITIL
-180 LIINPGASLIAIGFF
+180 IIINPSASLIAILFF
-195 SSLYLFYYLY
+195 SALYVFFYLY

-210 KENSLKISLE
+210 KVNSSNIKRASSSLM
-220 SNSLIKILQEAL
+220 KILQEAL
-232 GGIRDIIIDGNQEQ
+232 GGIRDIIINGNQQ
-246 YRNIF
+246 FYRSIF
-251 QRADLIFRKSLGS
+251 WRADLVFRKSLG
-264 NLFISSSP
+264 NTLFLTNSP
-272 RYIMETFGVL
+272 RYFMETFGVL

-315 LLPVMQIFY
+315 LLPVMQVLY
-324 NAWGNIKGTHFVLEE
+324 NSWGNIKGTHFVLEE
-339 VLVFLNINDSKTM
+339 VLGFLNLNDTKTM
-352 RGMGSGM
+352 
-359 VPPGLGFM
+359 
-367 LQDRGELFSL
+367 
-377 ENVINNNCAF
+377 NVINDDCTF

-441 LEPTHGTLEV
+441 LDPTHGTLEV

-477 SDSTIEENIA
+477 SDSTLEENIA

-598 LELTNEGKIYEKA
+598 LELTNEGKIDEKV
-611 YSDIASHGNRVA
+611 YSDITESSLE
-623 YHNRVKG
+623 
-630 R
+630 

>member
-1 MTSTDHSTIYL
+1 MTSKDQSTIHL
-12 TKKLFLLMERKRR
+12 TKNLFLLMERRRR
-25 YQFLILLIL
+25 YQLLLLLTL
-34 MIVTSIFEVI
+34 MILTSMFEVI
-44 SIGAVIPF
+44 SIGAVLPF
-52 LGVLIEPSNIFEL
+52 LGVLIEPSKIFEL
-65 PAAQSFIQFLGV
+65 PAAQPLIQFLGV

-91 AIAVLLSGAMRLLLL
+91 AIAVLFSGAMRVLLL

-113 FTLGVDFSVGIF
+113 FTLGADFSVGIF
-125 TQVINQPYIA
+125 TRVVNQPYIA

-144 ISAISIKIAQ
+144 ISAISIKIEQ

-168 SFIIFIAIITIL
+168 SFIIFTAIITIL
-180 LIINPGASLIAIGFF
+180 IIINPGASLLAILFF
-195 SSLYLFYYLY
+195 SSLYLFFYLY

-210 KENSLKISLE
+210 RVNSSNISRE
-220 SNSLIKILQEAL
+220 SNSLIKISQEAL
-232 GGIRDIIIDGNQEQ
+232 GGIRDIIIDGNQELH
-246 YRNIF
+246 RNIF
-251 QRADLIFRKSLGS
+251 HRADLIFRKSLGS

-272 RYIMETFGVL
+272 RYIIETFGVL

-287 AYMLSTQGEKSFA
+287 AYMLSTQGEKGFA

-324 NAWGNIKGTHFVLEE
+324 NAWGNLKGTHFVLEE
-339 VLVFLNINDSKTM
+339 VLVFLNLNDSKTM
-352 RGMGSGM
+352 
-359 VPPGLGFM
+359 
-367 LQDRGELFSL
+367 
-377 ENVINNNCAF
+377 NVINDDCEF

-401 ENSLPA
+401 ENSLPT
-407 INKINIDIKKGDCI
+407 INKINLDIKKGDRI

-430 KSTLIDIMMGL
+430 KSTLFDILMGL
-441 LEPTHGTLEV
+441 LDPTHGTLEV

-477 SDSTIEENIA
+477 SDSTLEENIA

-538 IGIARALYKQAD
+538 IGIARALYKQAN
-550 VLFLDEATSSVDS
+550 VLFLDEATSSLD
-563 TTESSIM
+563 TATESSIM
-570 KAIEK
+570 KAIEN
-575 LGNDVTLII
+575 LDNDVTLII

-598 LELTNEGKIYEKA
+598 LELTNEGEIYEKV
-611 YSDIASHGNRVA
+611 YSDIAESSFE
-623 YHNRVKG
+623 
-630 R
+630 

>member
-1 MTSTDHSTIYL
+1 MTSKDHSTIHL
-12 TKKLFLLMERKRR
+12 TKKLFLLMERRRR
-25 YQFLILLIL
+25 YQFLILLTL
-34 MIVTSIFEVI
+34 MILTSMFEVI

-77 DQPTQI
+77 DEPTQI
-83 ILPISALF
+83 IFPISALF
-91 AIAVLLSGAMRLLLL
+91 AIAVLMSGAMRVLLL
-106 WASVRFG
+106 WASVKFS
-113 FTLGVDFSVGIF
+113 FILGVDLSVGIF

-154 VINGVVLSVLNMIS
+154 VINGVALSVLNMIS

-180 LIINPGASLIAIGFF
+180 LVINPGASLIAILFF
-195 SSLYLFYYLY
+195 SLLYLFFYLY

-210 KENSLKISLE
+210 KVNSSNITRE
-220 SNSLIKILQEAL
+220 SSSLIKILQEGL
-232 GGIRDIIIDGNQEQ
+232 GGIRDIIIDGNQDF
-246 YRNIF
+246 YRSIF
-251 QRADLIFRKSLGS
+251 WRADLVFRKSLGN
-264 NLFISSSP
+264 NLFITNSP
-272 RYIMETFGVL
+272 RYFMETFGVL

-324 NAWGNIKGTHFVLEE
+324 NSWGNIKGTHFVLEE
-339 VLVFLNINDSKTM
+339 VLFFLNINDGKTM
-352 RGMGSGM
+352 
-359 VPPGLGFM
+359 
-367 LQDRGELFSL
+367 
-377 ENVINNNCAF
+377 NVINNNCAF

-441 LEPTHGTLEV
+441 LDPTHGTLEV

-493 EIDSSLVRRA
+493 EIDSSLVKRA

-575 LGNDVTLII
+575 LGNNVTLII

-611 YSDIASHGNRVA
+611 YSDITESSLE
-623 YHNRVKG
+623 
-630 R
+630 

>member
-1 MTSTDHSTIYL
+1 MTSRDHSTIYL

-34 MIVTSIFEVI
+34 MILTSMFEVI

-106 WASVRFG
+106 WASVRFS

-168 SFIIFIAIITIL
+168 SFIIVTAIITIL
-180 LIINPGASLIAIGFF
+180 LVINPGASLIAILFF
-195 SSLYLFYYLY
+195 SLLYLFFYLY

-210 KENSLKISLE
+210 KVNSLNISLE

-232 GGIRDIIIDGNQEQ
+232 GGIRDIIIDGNQEL

-251 QRADLIFRKSLGS
+251 QRADLVFRKSLGN
-264 NLFISSSP
+264 NLFITNSP
-272 RYIMETFGVL
+272 RHIMETFGVI

-324 NAWGNIKGTHFVLEE
+324 NSWGNIKGTHFVLKE
-339 VLVFLNINDSKTM
+339 VLVYLNINDSKTM
-352 RGMGSGM
+352 
-359 VPPGLGFM
+359 
-367 LQDRGELFSL
+367 
-377 ENVINNNCAF
+377 NVINNNCAF

-407 INKINIDIKKGDCI
+407 INKINVDIKKGDCI

-441 LEPTHGTLEV
+441 LDPTHGTLEV

-563 TTESSIM
+563 ITESSIM

-611 YSDIASHGNRVA
+611 YSDITESSLE
-623 YHNRVKG
+623 
-630 R
+630 

>member
-1 MTSTDHSTIYL
+1 MTSKHQSTIHL
-12 TKKLFLLMERKRR
+12 TKKLFLLMERRRR
-25 YQFLILLIL
+25 YQLLLLLTL
-34 MIVTSIFEVI
+34 MILTSMFEVI
-44 SIGAVIPF
+44 SIGAVLPF
-52 LGVLIEPSNIFEL
+52 LGVLIEPSKIFEL
-65 PAAQSFIQFLGV
+65 PAAQPFIQFLGV

-91 AIAVLLSGAMRLLLL
+91 AIAVLFSGAMRVLLL

-113 FTLGVDFSVGIF
+113 FTLGADFSVGIF
-125 TQVINQPYIA
+125 TRVVNQPYIA

-144 ISAISIKIAQ
+144 ISAISIKIEQ

-168 SFIIFIAIITIL
+168 SFIIFTAIITIL
-180 LIINPGASLIAIGFF
+180 IIINPGASLLAILFF
-195 SSLYLFYYLY
+195 SSLYLFFYLY

-210 KENSLKISLE
+210 RVNSSNISRE
-220 SNSLIKILQEAL
+220 SNSLIKISQEAL
-232 GGIRDIIIDGNQEQ
+232 GGIRDIIIDGNQELH
-246 YRNIF
+246 RNIF
-251 QRADLIFRKSLGS
+251 HRADLIFRKSLGS

-272 RYIMETFGVL
+272 RYIIETFGVL

-287 AYMLSTQGEKSFA
+287 AYMLSTQGEKGFA

-324 NAWGNIKGTHFVLEE
+324 NAWGNLKGTHFVLEE
-339 VLVFLNINDSKTM
+339 VLVFLNLNDSKTM
-352 RGMGSGM
+352 
-359 VPPGLGFM
+359 
-367 LQDRGELFSL
+367 
-377 ENVINNNCAF
+377 NVINDDCEF

-401 ENSLPA
+401 ENSLPT
-407 INKINIDIKKGDCI
+407 INKINLDIKKGDRI

-430 KSTLIDIMMGL
+430 KSTLFDILMGL
-441 LEPTHGTLEV
+441 LDPTHGTLEV

-458 SNRRAW
+458 SNRRSW

-477 SDSTIEENIA
+477 SDSTLEENIA
-487 FGIPVE
+487 FGIPLE

-538 IGIARALYKQAD
+538 IGIARALYKQAN
-550 VLFLDEATSSVDS
+550 VLFLDEATSSLDT

-570 KAIEK
+570 KAIEN
-575 LGNDVTLII
+575 LDNDVTLII

-598 LELTNEGKIYEKA
+598 LELTNEGEIYEKV
-611 YSDIASHGNRVA
+611 YSDIAESSFE
-623 YHNRVKG
+623 
-630 R
+630 

>member
-1 MTSTDHSTIYL
+1 MTSRDQSTIYL

-34 MIVTSIFEVI
+34 MILTSMFEVI

-83 ILPISALF
+83 IFPISALF
-91 AIAVLLSGAMRLLLL
+91 AIAVLISGAMRVLLL
-106 WASVRFG
+106 WASVKFS
-113 FTLGVDFSVGIF
+113 FILGVDLSVGIF

-154 VINGVVLSVLNMIS
+154 VVNGVVLSVLNMIS
-168 SFIIFIAIITIL
+168 AFIISIAIITIL
-180 LIINPGASLIAIGFF
+180 LVINPGASLIAILFF
-195 SSLYLFYYLY
+195 SLLYLFFYLY

-210 KENSLKISLE
+210 KVNSSNITRE
-220 SNSLIKILQEAL
+220 SSSLIKILQEAL
-232 GGIRDIIIDGNQEQ
+232 GGIRDIIIDGNQDF
-246 YRNIF
+246 YRSIF
-251 QRADLIFRKSLGS
+251 WRADLVFRKSLGN
-264 NLFISSSP
+264 NLFITNSP
-272 RYIMETFGVL
+272 RYFMETFGVL

-324 NAWGNIKGTHFVLEE
+324 NSWGNIKGTHFVLEE

-352 RGMGSGM
+352 
-359 VPPGLGFM
+359 
-367 LQDRGELFSL
+367 
-377 ENVINNNCAF
+377 NVINNNCAF

-421 GVIGKTGSG
+421 GIIGKTGSG

-441 LEPTHGTLEV
+441 LDPTHGTLEV

-563 TTESSIM
+563 ITESSIM

-611 YSDIASHGNRVA
+611 YSDITESSLE
-623 YHNRVKG
+623 
-630 R
+630 

>member
-1 MTSTDHSTIYL
+1 MTTRDQSTIYL
-12 TKKLFLLMERKRR
+12 TKKLFLLMERRR
-25 YQFLILLIL
+25 LYQFLILLTL
-34 MIVTSIFEVI
+34 MIVTSMFEVI

-77 DQPTQI
+77 DQPTQV

-91 AIAVLLSGAMRLLLL
+91 AIAVLMAGAMRLLLL
-106 WASVRFG
+106 WASVRFS
-113 FTLGVDFSVGIF
+113 FILGTDLSVKIF
-125 TQVINQPYIA
+125 TQVINQPYIE

-144 ISAISIKIAQ
+144 ISSISIKIAQ
-154 VINGVVLSVLNMIS
+154 VVNGVVLSVLNMIS
-168 SFIIFIAIITIL
+168 SFIIVTAIITIL
-180 LIINPGASLIAIGFF
+180 LIITPGASLIAILFF
-195 SSLYLFYYLY
+195 SSLYLFFYLY

-210 KENSLKISLE
+210 KVNSLNISRE
-220 SNSLIKILQEAL
+220 SNSLIKISQETL
-232 GGIRDIIIDGNQEQ
+232 GGIRDIIIDGNQELH
-246 YRNIF
+246 RNIF
-251 QRADLIFRKSLGS
+251 HRADLIFRKSLGS

-272 RYIMETFGVL
+272 RYIIETFGVL

-287 AYMLSTQGEKSFA
+287 AYMLSTQGEKGFA

-324 NAWGNIKGTHFVLEE
+324 NAWGNLKGTHFVLEE
-339 VLVFLNINDSKTM
+339 VLVFLNLNDSKTM
-352 RGMGSGM
+352 
-359 VPPGLGFM
+359 
-367 LQDRGELFSL
+367 
-377 ENVINNNCAF
+377 NVINDDCAF

-401 ENSLPA
+401 ENSLPT

-421 GVIGKTGSG
+421 GVIGETGSG
-430 KSTLIDIMMGL
+430 KSTLFDIIMGL
-441 LEPTHGTLEV
+441 LDPTHGTLEV

-513 NEWPLKYKTIL
+513 NEWPLKYKTTL

-550 VLFLDEATSSVDS
+550 VLFLDEATSSVD
-563 TTESSIM
+563 TKTESSIM
-570 KAIEK
+570 EAIEK

-611 YSDIASHGNRVA
+611 YSDITESSLE
-623 YHNRVKG
+623 
-630 R
+630 

>member
-1 MTSTDHSTIYL
+1 MTSRDESTIYL
-12 TKKLFLLMERKRR
+12 TKKLFLLMERRRR
-25 YQFLILLIL
+25 YQFLILLTL
-34 MIVTSIFEVI
+34 MILTSMFEVI

-52 LGVLIEPSNIFEL
+52 LGVLIEPSSIFEL

-91 AIAVLLSGAMRLLLL
+91 ASAVLMAGAMRVILL
-106 WASVRFG
+106 WASVKFS
-113 FTLGVDFSVGIF
+113 FILGVDLSVSIF

-168 SFIIFIAIITIL
+168 SFIIVSAIITIL
-180 LIINPGASLIAIGFF
+180 IIINPGASLIAILFF
-195 SSLYLFYYLY
+195 SALYLFFYLY

-210 KENSLKISLE
+210 KVNSLNITRA
-220 SNSLIKILQEAL
+220 SNSLMKILQEAL
-232 GGIRDIIIDGNQEQ
+232 GGIRDIIINGNQQ
-246 YRNIF
+246 FYRSIF
-251 QRADLIFRKSLGS
+251 WRADLVFRKSLGN
-264 NLFISSSP
+264 NLFITNSP
-272 RYIMETFGVL
+272 RYFMETFGVL

-287 AYMLSTQGEKSFA
+287 AYILSTQGEKSFS

-315 LLPVMQIFY
+315 LLPVMQILY
-324 NAWGNIKGTHFVLEE
+324 NSWGNIKGTHFVLEE
-339 VLVFLNINDSKTM
+339 VLGFLNLNDSKTM
-352 RGMGSGM
+352 
-359 VPPGLGFM
+359 
-367 LQDRGELFSL
+367 
-377 ENVINNNCAF
+377 NVINDDCTF

-401 ENSLPA
+401 EESSPA
-407 INKINIDIKKGDCI
+407 INKINIDIKKGDRI
-421 GVIGKTGSG
+421 GIIGKTGSG

-441 LEPTHGTLEV
+441 LDPTHGTLEV
-451 DENVITS
+451 DKNVITS
-458 SNRRAW
+458 INRRAW

-477 SDSTIEENIA
+477 SDSTLEENIA

-503 AISANIDSVV
+503 AISANIDSVI
-513 NEWPLKYKTIL
+513 NEWPLKYKTVL

-550 VLFLDEATSSVDS
+550 VLFLDEATSSVD
-563 TTESSIM
+563 TKTESSIM
-570 KAIEK
+570 KAIEE

-598 LELTNEGKIYEKA
+598 LELTNEGKIYEKV
-611 YSDIASHGNRVA
+611 YSDIAESSLE
-623 YHNRVKG
+623 
-630 R
+630 

>member
-1 MTSTDHSTIYL
+1 MTSRDQSTIYL
-12 TKKLFLLMERKRR
+12 TKKLFLLMERRRR
-25 YQFLILLIL
+25 YQFLILLTL
-34 MIVTSIFEVI
+34 MILTSMFEVI

-52 LGVLIEPSNIFEL
+52 LGVLIEPSSIFEL

-91 AIAVLLSGAMRLLLL
+91 ATAVLMAGAMRVLLL
-106 WASVRFG
+106 WVSVRFS
-113 FTLGVDFSVGIF
+113 FTLGADFSVSIF

-154 VINGVVLSVLNMIS
+154 VIEGVVLSVLNMIS

-180 LIINPGASLIAIGFF
+180 LVINPGASLIAILFF
-195 SSLYLFYYLY
+195 SSLYLFFYLY

-210 KENSLKISLE
+210 KVNSLNISLE

-232 GGIRDIIIDGNQEQ
+232 GGIRDIIIDGNQEI

-251 QRADLIFRKSLGS
+251 RRADLIFRKSLG
-264 NLFISSSP
+264 NNHFIGNSP
-272 RYIMETFGVL
+272 RYIMETFGVI
-282 LIVLL
+282 LIVFL

-324 NAWGNIKGTHFVLEE
+324 NSWGNIKGTHFVLKE
-339 VLVFLNINDSKTM
+339 VLVFLNINHSKTM
-352 RGMGSGM
+352 
-359 VPPGLGFM
+359 
-367 LQDRGELFSL
+367 
-377 ENVINNNCAF
+377 NVINNKCAF

-407 INKINIDIKKGDCI
+407 INKINIDIKKGDRI

-441 LEPTHGTLEV
+441 LDPTHGTLEV

-513 NEWPLKYKTIL
+513 NEWPFKYKTIL

-611 YSDIASHGNRVA
+611 YSDIASHGTTWGTSSTA
-623 YHNRVKG
+623 MS
-630 R
+630 